1 MNLGFEKNIPRY
13 ESRTESMMQ
22 LDWAE
27 KVIVRRLSVCLFSC
41 GFFTF
46 FIIEYD
52 GFYIMLE
59 LVKVNQDQDIFLIR
73 CGINICFTY
82 L

>member
-27 KVIVRRLSVCLFSC
+27 KVIVRRLSVKQFVYFLVAFLHFSLSSMMV
-41 GFFTF
+41 
-46 FIIEYD
+46 FI
-52 GFYIMLE
+52 
-59 LVKVNQDQDIFLIR
+59 
-73 CGINICFTY
+73 
-82 L
+82 